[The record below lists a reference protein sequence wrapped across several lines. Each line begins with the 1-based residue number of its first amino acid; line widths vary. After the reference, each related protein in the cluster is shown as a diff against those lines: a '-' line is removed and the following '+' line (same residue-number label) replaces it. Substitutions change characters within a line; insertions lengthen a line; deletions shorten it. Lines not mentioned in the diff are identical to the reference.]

1 MLKQVY
7 RYFKSQEKY
16 LRTVINQLF
25 FFEAYFALQ
34 CVVSIIVFV
43 LNLKF
48 NLYKATTLG
57 LLTFIMLYF
66 VWEIL
71 VAYCKNKLQS
81 QFIHFASVFASAYAV
96 FGNALK
102 TLYEVCNYINDP
114 VKTIILSNL
123 FLYEKGRLTYEQLF
137 KRISDEIDIPSYTN
151 FLMLVYY
158 ADESGAD
165 IVNVATQI
173 IARETEQEKIRSQ
186 LRGTVTVSVAI
197 IGAMIVLATYLV
209 SNALETTDIVKQ
221 ISPITIPFTLLANT
235 AAIAIA
241 KMLLGWLSD

>member
-7 RYFKSQEKY
+7 KYFKSQEKY
-16 LRTVINQLF
+16 LRAVINQLF
-25 FFEAYFALQ
+25 FFEAYFVLQ
-34 CVVSIIVFV
+34 CVLSVVVFL
-43 LNLKF
+43 LNLRF
-48 NLYKATTLG
+48 NLYKAGTLG
-57 LLTFIMLYF
+57 ILTFVMLYF

-81 QFIHFASVFASAYAV
+81 QFMHFASVFASAYAV

-114 VKTIILSNL
+114 IKTIILGNL
-123 FLYEKGRLTYEQLF
+123 YLYEKGRLTYEQLF
-137 KRISDEIDIPSYTN
+137 KKISEEIDIPSYTN
-151 FLMLVYY
+151 FLMLIYY

-165 IVNVATQI
+165 IVSVATQI

-197 IGAMIVLATYLV
+197 IGAMIALATYLV
-209 SNALETTDIVKQ
+209 SNALETTDIVQQ
-221 ISPITIPFTLLANT
+221 ISPVTVLFTLVANI

-241 KMLLGWLSD
+241 KMLLGWLND

>member
-1 MLKQVY
+1 MLKQMY

-25 FFEAYFALQ
+25 FFEVYFALQ
-34 CVVSIIVFV
+34 CAVSIIVFV

-114 VKTIILSNL
+114 VKTMILSNL

-137 KRISDEIDIPSYTN
+137 KRISEEINIPSYTN

-158 ADESGAD
+158 ADEAGAD

-173 IARETEQEKIRSQ
+173 IARETEQEKIRSK
-186 LRGTVTVSVAI
+186 LRGTVTVSVVI

-221 ISPITIPFTLLANT
+221 ISPITILFTLLANT

-241 KMLLGWLSD
+241 KMLLRWLND

>member
-7 RYFKSQEKY
+7 RYFKTQEKY

-25 FFEAYFALQ
+25 FFEAYFAVQ
-34 CVVSIIVFV
+34 CAASIIVFI

-48 NLYKATTLG
+48 NLYKAATLG

-102 TLYEVCNYINDP
+102 TLYEACNYINDP

-123 FLYEKGRLTYEQLF
+123 YLYEKGRLTYEQLF
-137 KRISDEIDIPSYTN
+137 RKISEEIDIPSYTN

-186 LRGTVTVSVAI
+186 LRGTVTVSIAI
-197 IGAMIVLATYLV
+197 IGAMIVLATYLT

-221 ISPITIPFTLLANT
+221 ISPITILFTLIANT
-235 AAIAIA
+235 TAVAIA
-241 KMLLGWLSD
+241 KMLLGWLND

>member
-1 MLKQVY
+1 LKRTY
-7 RYFKSQEKY
+7 RYFKSQEKF

-25 FFEAYFALQ
+25 FFEAYFVLQ
-34 CVVSIIVFV
+34 CVLSVVVF
-43 LNLKF
+43 LINLRF
-48 NLYKATTLG
+48 NLYKAITLG
-57 LLTFIMLYF
+57 LLAFIMLYF

-71 VAYCKNKLQS
+71 VAYSKNRLQS

-96 FGNALK
+96 YGNALK

-114 VKTIILSNL
+114 VKTIILTNL
-123 FLYEKGRLTYEQLF
+123 YLYEKGRLTYEQLF
-137 KRISDEIDIPSYTN
+137 KRISAEIDIPSYTN

-165 IVNVATQI
+165 IVSVSTQI
-173 IARETEQEKIRSQ
+173 ITRETEQEKIRSQ
-186 LRGTVTVSVAI
+186 LRGTVTVSIAI

-209 SNALETTDIVKQ
+209 SNALATTDIVQQ
-221 ISPITIPFTLLANT
+221 ISPVTLLFTLVANIV
-235 AAIAIA
+235 AIAIA